1 MAEIILFQFQTWL
14 HVKWHT
20 QIILKLFPCFISD
33 VTRYSSAGL
42 MITGLLF
49 QVLFVPGNAFM
60 IDSSVPCPYLRASF
74 SIATPEQIDTVSCDV
89 QVVLQTDK
97 LTTWYVGLAYMCH
110 DQFHLSVVCS
120 RIAKLWV
127 TDINYPAIR
136 TIGWDIKGELN
147 VDKKWQ
153 SDDLFYIRMN
163 EIRPH
168 VDQF

>member
-1 MAEIILFQFQTWL
+1 
-14 HVKWHT
+14 
-20 QIILKLFPCFISD
+20 LKLFPCFISD

-97 LTTWYVGLAYMCH
+97 LTT
-110 DQFHLSVVCS
+110 
-120 RIAKLWV
+120 
-127 TDINYPAIR
+127 
-136 TIGWDIKGELN
+136 
-147 VDKKWQ
+147 
-153 SDDLFYIRMN
+153 
-163 EIRPH
+163 
-168 VDQF
+168 